1 MLLFGAGQA
10 ESQNLHAGGTRRQKN
25 ILEVGMQFKKLT
37 FTNASGQTLG
47 GRLDLPE
54 GSPAAAYALFAHCF
68 TCTKDSKAAA
78 YISRALTDKNIAVFR
93 FDFTGLGES
102 SGDFAETSFSSNVTD
117 LVAAADFM
125 QAAYAGP
132 QILIGHSLGGAA
144 VIRAARQINS
154 ARAVVTIGSPS
165 DPGHVMR
172 HIQDHREEIESRGS
186 ARIAIGGRSF
196 RIKKEFLDDLKQNR
210 MTGAVRDLDRAL
222 LVLHA
227 PLDDTVGIDNAAAI
241 FKEARHPKSFVSL
254 DDADHLLSRPEDARY
269 AGALIAAWAGK
280 YIEKKQTDP
289 SPVQDSDWQ
298 VRASIGPQGFT
309 TDIVAGEHR
318 LIADEPAAVGGAE
331 MGPTPYDYL
340 LAGLGACTAM
350 TLRMYAD
357 RKKWPLEG
365 VTVDLKHQKIH
376 AEDCRECETAQGYVD
391 RIERELKLVGEL
403 TADQQKRLLEIAD
416 RCPVHRTLGS
426 EINIVSRLKTD
437 T

>member
-1 MLLFGAGQA
+1 
-10 ESQNLHAGGTRRQKN
+10 
-25 ILEVGMQFKKLT
+25 MQVKKYT
-37 FTNASGQTLG
+37 FTNKSGETLG

-54 GSPAAAYALFAHCF
+54 GLPPVAYAVFAHCF

-78 YISRALTDKNIAVFR
+78 YISRALTAANIAVFR

-102 SGDFAETSFSSNVTD
+102 SGDFAETSFTSNVAD
-117 LVAAADFM
+117 LVAAAGFL
-125 QAAYAGP
+125 QAAYDGP

-144 VIRAARQINS
+144 VIRAAAQINS
-154 ARAVVTIGSPS
+154 ARAVVTIGAPS

-172 HIQDHREEIESRGS
+172 HIQDHREEIESRGV
-186 ARIAIGGRSF
+186 AEVAIEGRPF
-196 RIKKEFLDDLKQNR
+196 RIKKKFLDDLKKNR
-210 MTGAVRDLDRAL
+210 MTDAVRNLNRAL

-227 PLDDTVGIDNAAAI
+227 PQDDTVGIDNAAAI

-269 AGALIAAWAGK
+269 AGSLIAAWADK
-280 YIEKKQTDP
+280 YISKTQTD
-289 SPVQDSDWQ
+289 SALGQASNGQVQ
-298 VRASIGPQGFT
+298 ASIGPRGYT
-309 TDIVAGEHR
+309 TDIVASGHR

-340 LAGLGACTAM
+340 LVALGACTAM

-357 RKKWPLEG
+357 RKKWPLSG
-365 VTVDLKHQKIH
+365 VAVDLKHRKIH
-376 AEDCRECETAQGYVD
+376 ADDCRECDTTQGYVE
-391 RIERELKLVGEL
+391 RIDRELKLVGEL
-403 TADQQKRLLEIAD
+403 SADQQKRLIEIAD

-426 EINIVSRLKTD
+426 EINVATRLKAD

>member
-1 MLLFGAGQA
+1 M
-10 ESQNLHAGGTRRQKN
+10 R
-25 ILEVGMQFKKLT
+25 FKKLT
-37 FTNASGQTLG
+37 FTNKSGQTLG

-54 GSPAAAYALFAHCF
+54 GTPPAAYALFAHCF
-68 TCTKDSKAAA
+68 TCTKDSRAAA
-78 YISRALTDKNIAVFR
+78 YISRALTAQNIAVFR

-102 SGDFAETSFSSNVTD
+102 SGDFAETTFTSNVTD

-125 QAAYAGP
+125 QTAYEGP
-132 QILIGHSLGGAA
+132 KVLIGHSLGGAA
-144 VIRAARQINS
+144 VIQAAARIKS
-154 ARAVVTIGSPS
+154 ARAVVTIGSPA

-172 HIQDHREEIESRGS
+172 HIQGHREEIENRGS
-186 ARIAIGGRSF
+186 AQVAIEGREF

-227 PLDDTVGIDNAAAI
+227 PLDETVGIENAAAI

-269 AGALIAAWAGK
+269 AGSLIAAWADK
-280 YIEKKQTDP
+280 YIASAQADP
-289 SPVQDSDWQ
+289 SPGQDADGQ
-298 VRASIGPQGFT
+298 VRARIGAQGFT
-309 TDIVAGEHR
+309 TDIIAGGHR
-318 LIADEPAAVGGAE
+318 LIADEPVAVGGAE

-340 LAGLGACTAM
+340 LVALGACTAM

-357 RKKWPLEG
+357 RKQWALSA
-365 VTVDLKHQKIH
+365 VAVDLKHQKIH
-376 AEDCRECETAQGYVD
+376 AEDCRECETGKGYVD